1 MFKCIT
7 LIKDLKKSPSCHE
20 KNVKL
25 YDTEKQ
31 EVADSALWKR
41 QGKVQKFKMAPPAI
55 FQLNPHA
62 TDVCSI
68 LWLPV
73 PFSTLLYIP
82 REGKNMP

>member
-1 MFKCIT
+1 M
-7 LIKDLKKSPSCHE
+7 KK
-20 KNVKL
+20 VKL

-73 PFSTLLYIP
+73 PLAHCCISP
-82 REGKNMP
+82 GKERICPSLKSID